1 MSTRAF
7 GYTVSELGL
16 ILAFLFMAQMLR
28 DRPSPPPP
36 NVEVVTIPKKELEAL
51 RHQRDSLRVEADSL
65 RKNLRSPQLPSCI
78 SRKIAVGPIG
88 NLTIAGA
95 DAFILE
101 GEVFSARRLQD
112 RYSPQLAEAK
122 KCGCVHTIVVRFRA
136 DVSTEAYDRALAR
149 LEETFYVKR
158 MGAAR

>member
-28 DRPSPPPP
+28 DTPAPSSDEDVVPVPR
-36 NVEVVTIPKKELEAL
+36 VELVAL
-51 RHQRDSLRVEADSL
+51 RHDLDSLQAEADSL
-65 RKNLRSPQLPSCI
+65 RKHLRSPQLPSCI
-78 SRKIAVGPIG
+78 AKKLAEGPVGSVIIA
-88 NLTIAGA
+88 NA

-101 GEVFSARRLQD
+101 GETLSARELRG
-112 RYSPQLAEAK
+112 RYAAEIAEAK
-122 KCGCVHTIVVRFRA
+122 ECECVHTIVARYGA
-136 DVSTEAYDRALAR
+136 DVSAAAYDRALAR

-158 MGAAR
+158 MGPVQ